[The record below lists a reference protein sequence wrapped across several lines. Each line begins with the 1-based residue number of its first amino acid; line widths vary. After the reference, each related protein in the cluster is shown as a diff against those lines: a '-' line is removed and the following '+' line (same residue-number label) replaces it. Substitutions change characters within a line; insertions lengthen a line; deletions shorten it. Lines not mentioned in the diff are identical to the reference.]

1 MYKLSLALG
10 VIIAVTA
17 VMSSQTRIYMLQKH
31 IAVAVVRQ
39 QRIHLVL
46 LQASAAAK
54 AAALQVQVVY
64 PRHKLVV

>member
-17 VMSSQTRIYMLQKH
+17 VMPSQTRIYMLQKH
-31 IAVAVVRQ
+31 IAVVEVRQ
-39 QRIHLVL
+39 QRIHLVP

-54 AAALQVQVVY
+54 AACA
-64 PRHKLVV
+64 